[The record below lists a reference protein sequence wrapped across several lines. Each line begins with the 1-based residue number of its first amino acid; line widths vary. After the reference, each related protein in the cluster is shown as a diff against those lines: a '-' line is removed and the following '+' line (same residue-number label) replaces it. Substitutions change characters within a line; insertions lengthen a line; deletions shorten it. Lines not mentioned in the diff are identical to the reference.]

1 MSINWQSFSYISVM
15 TVEGFI
21 SVKEKSVTFSSYIS
35 PADIV
40 SNVIAASAVY
50 PKNIKKTAW
59 ENIFKK
65 KRAFYSSL
73 S

>member
-1 MSINWQSFSYISVM
+1 M

-40 SNVIAASAVY
+40 SDVIAAPAVY

-59 ENIFKK
+59 ENILKK
-65 KRAFYSSL
+65 KRAFHSSL